1 MFWLQSVC
9 YIANF
14 KDIKFMN
21 TAEKFSS
28 FSSLGLP
35 DDICKAV
42 RELGYETPTSVQQST
57 IPIILSGRDLIGQA
71 QTGTGKT
78 GAFALPLISKIDF
91 KSHTTQV
98 LVLAPTRELAIQ
110 VAEAFKSYARGQK
123 NFHVL
128 PIYGGQSIQIQL
140 RQLSRNPHVI
150 VGTPG
155 RVMDHLR
162 RKTLSLKSLKALVL
176 DEADEMLSMGFI
188 EDIQWIMDQAPSEK
202 QTALFSA
209 TMPKAIRNIAQKY
222 LNNPE
227 EVVIEQVASA
237 KQLINQS
244 HWVVTGVH
252 KLDALTR
259 ILEVVEVD
267 GVLIFMRTK
276 TATMELTEKLEA
288 RGYSAGALNGDMS
301 QDARERTV
309 QAFKKGRHDVLVATD
324 VAARGL
330 DIDRISHVINYDA
343 PFDLQTYTHRIGR
356 TGRAGRAG
364 AAILFVSPREMGILR
379 SIERAMKTKIAAFKM
394 PTRED
399 LGNRRI
405 DRFVSKVKSAIEHTD
420 LTPYASILEKVAEKT
435 EAPVEVV
442 ASALCS
448 LLHQE
453 SPLFVDKSDVEIKA
467 APAEEVY
474 RGKRGPR
481 RGGKPGGRGER
492 RRHRK
497 GGSGSN
503 LKSPHRGKKPRA

>member
-1 MFWLQSVC
+1 MT
-9 YIANF
+9 
-14 KDIKFMN
+14 
-21 TAEKFSS
+21 TAEQLSS
-28 FSSLGLP
+28 FSALGLP
-35 DDICKAV
+35 DDICKV
-42 RELGYETPTSVQQST
+42 VKELGYESPTRVQQET
-57 IPIILSGRDLIGQA
+57 IPVILSGRDIIGQA

-91 KSHTTQV
+91 KNNATQI

-110 VAEAFKSYARGQK
+110 VAEAFKSYARKEK

-140 RQLSRNPHVI
+140 KQLSRKPQVI

-162 RKTLSLKSLKALVL
+162 RKTLSLRSLKALVL
-176 DEADEMLSMGFI
+176 DEADEMLSMGFV
-188 EDIQWIMDQAPSEK
+188 EDIQWIMEQAPSEK

-209 TMPKAIRNIAQKY
+209 TMPKGIRSIAQKY
-222 LNNPE
+222 LNNPKE
-227 EVVIEQVASA
+227 IVIEQVFSS
-237 KQLINQS
+237 KDLIEQS

-276 TATMELTEKLEA
+276 TATLELKEKLEA

-301 QDARERTV
+301 QEARERTV
-309 QAFKKGRHDVLVATD
+309 QAFKKGKHDVLVATD

-364 AAILFVSPREMGILR
+364 SAILFVSPREVGMLK
-379 SIERAMKTKIAAFKM
+379 SIERSMKTKIPPFKM

-399 LGNRRI
+399 LSNRRI
-405 DRFVSKVKSAIEHTD
+405 DRFVTKVKSALEHTD
-420 LTPYASILEKVAEKT
+420 LKPYAVILEQVAEKT
-435 EAPVEVV
+435 EAPLEVV

-453 SPLFVDKSDVEIKA
+453 FPLFVSNKDVDLKI
-467 APAEEVY
+467 APAQEEF

-481 RGGKPGGRGER
+481 RGGKPGDRGKNAKPA
-492 RRHRK
+492 RK
-497 GGSGSN
+497 GKFRRGSGGPA
-503 LKSPHRGKKPRA
+503 KGKRPRA